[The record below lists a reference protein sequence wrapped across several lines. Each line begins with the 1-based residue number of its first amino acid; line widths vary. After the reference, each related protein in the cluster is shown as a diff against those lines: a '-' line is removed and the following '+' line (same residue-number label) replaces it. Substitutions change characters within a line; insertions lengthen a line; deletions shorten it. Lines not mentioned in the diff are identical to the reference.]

1 MEESKIR
8 SYHPNNR
15 DCCECGYLDDW
26 WEVGVPWKYH
36 LCLNYQLF
44 QNISLSKKHSISIQ
58 NMFHFFFFERMLS
71 YHIITSFKKNCFTLF
86 CVADFVLH
94 VKKRRENLQYLLVFI
109 CSAKS
114 VGRGTIFKNPIVS
127 LVLGTQVANIVLNI
141 HCCQALNLNN
151 VMKTKN

>member
-1 MEESKIR
+1 MRGGGTLKISSLLKLSIISK
-8 SYHPNNR
+8 
-15 DCCECGYLDDW
+15 YLF
-26 WEVGVPWKYH
+26 VKKTLNIYTKYV
-36 LCLNYQLF
+36 
-44 QNISLSKKHSISIQ
+44 SL
-58 NMFHFFFFERMLS
+58 FFFERMLS